1 VKEMLMTNIFELDA
15 EEERVRRL
23 CDADPRLAS
32 LIRTVGPLT
41 ITGRRDAFQS
51 LARALIGQQLS
62 VKAANTITERA
73 VAACGGGMTPEAV
86 LAVPEEE
93 LRATGVSRPKI
104 GYLMALAQAAADG
117 ELDYAKLSGLPDEA
131 VVAAL
136 TKIKGVGRWTA
147 EMFLIFSLGRED
159 VLSLGDVGLRRA
171 ARWLYGSGEPDP
183 VADEAA
189 SVDLAQLGE
198 TWRPYRT
205 IASLYLWEAVN
216 RGLVGSH

>member
-32 LIRTVGPLT
+32 LIRTIGPLT
-41 ITGRRDAFQS
+41 ITGRIDAFQS

-62 VKAANTITERA
+62 VKAAITITERA

-104 GYLMALAQAAADG
+104 GYLKALAQAAADG
-117 ELDYAKLSGLPDEA
+117 ELDYAELSGLPDEA

-171 ARWLYGSGEPDP
+171 ARWRFGGGEPDP

-189 SVDLAQLGE
+189 SVDLALLGE
-198 TWRPYRT
+198 SWRPYRT